1 MAFRDTNKNNGYHS
15 VFVVILTCLGGGA
28 FFPDTVFPNML
39 LCDKKQFYNSRYRS
53 CFLRAQVLTGVVC
66 CRNKT
71 LSSLI
76 VIITVVSIWVQLSY
90 VDRKCYIWSFTESFM
105 VSVSPVVLAAQWT
118 TLLMWRM
125 ELTVNRRLCYN
136 CIYYSLVLLTLK
148 LKNCSNDAKD
158 LYVCSKLLNYQLR
171 YLIRVVKLPV
181 LSPLTEVRS
190 QTYVRKVAASSSK
203 QF

>member
-1 MAFRDTNKNNGYHS
+1 
-15 VFVVILTCLGGGA
+15 
-28 FFPDTVFPNML
+28 ML